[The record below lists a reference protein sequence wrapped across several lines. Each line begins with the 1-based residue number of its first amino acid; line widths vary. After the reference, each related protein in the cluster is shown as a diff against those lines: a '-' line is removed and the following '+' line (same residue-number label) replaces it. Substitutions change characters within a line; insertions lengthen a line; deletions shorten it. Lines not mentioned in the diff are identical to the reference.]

1 MVRSAQQIMFTC
13 KTAKIFLFT
22 AVMFACVQYPLYGQL
37 QPDVHQLSLEDM
49 AAGDRI
55 IYLSDVWLFKAGDDM
70 DWATPSITDTTWQNV
85 STYLGPSELPFL
97 DWNGIGW
104 FRIHFKVDLSLVNHQ
119 LAILV
124 QQHNG
129 ASEIYLDGKQI
140 FEIGRVSASKNK
152 YKAERSFSPIPIVFT
167 DTTQHVLS
175 VRFAN
180 HDAAYLNTFNA
191 LGFTSGFRFLL
202 GDLHYH
208 SRLASKEQ
216 ESRFAGLPIFFIGS
230 LLAFTV
236 IHLLLYL
243 FYPAGKR
250 NLYFALF
257 TGILVSLIYAIYIYG
272 ITESPLK
279 ALFYYRF
286 SLICWLLTIVL
297 ALRFTY
303 SLLYKKVPVQFWV
316 FLAIAFALSLYSW
329 LMTKEPVFLREFFV
343 LITLLEI
350 LRVLFIS
357 FYKKRR
363 GIWIVAVGV
372 LFFVGGI
379 FYKMLIDLNLM
390 TGEPVVGSIYGSAAM
405 IFAMSIYLS
414 RDFAKTNRHLE
425 QKLREVKHLSER
437 SLAQERINR
446 EKEVERK
453 LLAAENE
460 RKSKELEEA
469 RQLQLSMLPKKIPS
483 TDCWDIAVFM
493 ETAQEVGGDYYDFS
507 ESDSKGL
514 TLALGDAT
522 GHGMKA
528 GIMVAAVKSYFHTL
542 ADGNDLLQI
551 LEQISTGIRNMNLRL
566 MFMGFQILK
575 CQQHSV
581 TLVSAGMPPPL
592 WYKKESADVEEL
604 RLKGL
609 PLGTKARYPYRKC
622 NLQVQAGDVLLLTS
636 DGLTELFNDDRQQ
649 LGQERIKQILLQTGN
664 HSASDILSR
673 LTRLI
678 DEWSGGHP
686 QEDDITIIVMKA
698 K

>member
-1 MVRSAQQIMFTC
+1 MLAGFFQPV
-13 KTAKIFLFT
+13 
-22 AVMFACVQYPLYGQL
+22 YGQF
-37 QPDVHQLSLEDM
+37 QSEVHQLSREDM
-49 AAGDRI
+49 SAEDNT
-55 IYLSDVWLFKAGDDM
+55 IYLSDVWLFQAGDNES
-70 DWATPSITDTTWQNV
+70 WAQPSTVDTTWQNV

-104 FRIHFKVDLSLVNHQ
+104 FRLHLKVDSSLVNYS
-119 LAILV
+119 LALLV

-129 ASEIYLDGKQI
+129 ASEIYLDGKRLA
-140 FEIGRVSASKNK
+140 EIGRVSALKESYTAK
-152 YKAERSFSPIPIVFT
+152 RSFSPIPIIFS
-167 DTTQHVLS
+167 DTTEHVLA

-180 HDAAYLNTFNA
+180 YDAAWLNNFYA

-202 GDLHYH
+202 GDLNYH
-208 SRLASKEQ
+208 TTQASIEQ
-216 ESRFAGLPIFFIGS
+216 EEKYAGLPIFFIGS
-230 LLAFTV
+230 LLTFTV
-236 IHLLLYL
+236 IHLLLYI

-257 TGILVSLIYAIYIYG
+257 TGILVLLIYAINIYG
-272 ITESPLK
+272 ITGSPLK

-286 SLICWLLTIVL
+286 SLICWLITIIL

-303 SLLYKKVPVQFWV
+303 SLLYNKAPLQFWI
-316 FLAIAFALSLYSW
+316 FLGLAVLLSGYSW
-329 LMTKEPVFLREFFV
+329 FMAKEPVLLRELFV

-350 LRVLFIS
+350 LRVLLVS
-357 FYKKRR
+357 FFREKR

-390 TGEPVVGSIYGSAAM
+390 TGDPVEGSIYGSAVM

-414 RDFAKTNRHLE
+414 RDFAKTNRQLE

-437 SLAQERINR
+437 SLAQERINQQ
-446 EKEVERK
+446 KEVERK
-453 LLAAENE
+453 LLSAENQ

-493 ETAQEVGGDYYDFS
+493 DTAEEVGGDYYDFS
-507 ESDSKGL
+507 ESDTQGL
-514 TLALGDAT
+514 TIALGDAT

-542 ADGNDLLQI
+542 ADGHELLQI

-575 CQQHSV
+575 CKDNNV
-581 TLVSAGMPPPL
+581 TFVSAGMPPPL
-592 WYKKESADVEEL
+592 WYKRGENSIEEL

-609 PLGTKARYPYRKC
+609 PLGTKARYPYREN
-622 NLQVQAGDVLLLTS
+622 NLQVHAGDVLLLMS
-636 DGLTELFNDDRQQ
+636 DGLIELFNDNREQ
-649 LGQERIKQILLQTGN
+649 LGQERIKETLMEIGDS
-664 HSASDILSR
+664 SASDILSR
-673 LTRLI
+673 LTLLI
-678 DEWSGGHP
+678 DQWSGSNGH
-686 QEDDITIIVMKA
+686 EDDITIIVMKA
-698 K
+698 KEK